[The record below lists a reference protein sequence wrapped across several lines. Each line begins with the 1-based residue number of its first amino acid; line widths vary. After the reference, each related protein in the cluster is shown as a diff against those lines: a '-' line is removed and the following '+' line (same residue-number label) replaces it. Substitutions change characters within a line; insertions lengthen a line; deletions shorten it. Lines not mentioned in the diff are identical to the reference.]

1 MSESGRQC
9 LPSPGQNKSCPHC
22 LTAILD
28 QLVLESAFLLSYLA
42 VDLDRFQKQ
51 WEM

>member
-1 MSESGRQC
+1 MEGSVFQVQVKNESYPC
-9 LPSPGQNKSCPHC
+9 C

-42 VDLDRFQKQ
+42 VDLDCFHQQ